1 MEKEKPLIGSEEN
14 EKAFEE
20 FKERL
25 EGVNWKKIINQAKTF
40 IQENP
45 GKALL
50 IGFGVGFFLGYL
62 VRKIKD

>member
-1 MEKEKPLIGSEEN
+1 MEKEKPLIERDEN

-25 EGVNWKKIINQAKTF
+25 EGFSWKKMVDQTKTF
-40 IQENP
+40 VKENP

-50 IGFGVGFFLGYL
+50 IGLGVGFILGYL

>member
-1 MEKEKPLIGSEEN
+1 MEKDKPLIGNEEN

-25 EGVNWKKIINQAKTF
+25 EGENWKKMISQAKAF

-50 IGFGVGFFLGYL
+50 IGLGVGFILGYI

>member
-1 MEKEKPLIGSEEN
+1 MEKDKPLISSEEN

-25 EGVNWKKIINQAKTF
+25 EGVSWKKIVNQTKTF

-45 GKALL
+45 GKAVL
-50 IGFGVGFFLGYL
+50 IGLGIGFLLGYL

>member
-1 MEKEKPLIGSEEN
+1 MEKDKPLIGSEEN

-20 FKERL
+20 FKEKL
-25 EGVNWKKIINQAKTF
+25 ESVNWKNMVNQAKTF

-50 IGFGVGFFLGYL
+50 IGLGVGFLLGYL